1 MASPSSPDKKGKP
14 TPGVRG
20 PGGPPPPPS
29 PSAKAARPPTPASML
44 VSGKAMPT
52 KPASP
57 ARRRFE
63 EISYPIVQW
72 LNGLPRFVIIVAP
85 GLLLF
90 LCLIQTGSLAWLGG
104 VLLLIVAAMLAW
116 LTALSWPVIAT
127 RSKIV
132 RVAVILVV
140 LGFATFKFLGRM

>member
-1 MASPSSPDKKGKP
+1 
-14 TPGVRG
+14 
-20 PGGPPPPPS
+20 
-29 PSAKAARPPTPASML
+29 
-44 VSGKAMPT
+44 MPT

-72 LNGLPRFVIIVAP
+72 LNNLPRFVIVVAP
-85 GLLLF
+85 GVLLF
-90 LCLIQTGSLAWLGG
+90 LGLIQTGSLAWLGG
-104 VLLLIVAAMLAW
+104 VLLLLVAGILAW

-132 RVAVILVV
+132 RVVVILVV
-140 LGFATFKFLGRM
+140 LGFAAFKFTGRL